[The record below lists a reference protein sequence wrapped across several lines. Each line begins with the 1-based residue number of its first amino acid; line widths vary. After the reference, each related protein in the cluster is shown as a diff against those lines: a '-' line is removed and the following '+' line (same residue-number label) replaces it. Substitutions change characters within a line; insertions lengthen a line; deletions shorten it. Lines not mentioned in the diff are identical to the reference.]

1 MAELDAAVQA
11 RLKEWADLLTAFY
24 EGRDPAQK
32 AWLDQ
37 ELNRR
42 RAAPHAWRDALLW
55 LTPPRAVD
63 ASHGAEYYVTYFSAS
78 VLEEAVRVGFGSER
92 VGAEGRSAVR
102 NALFDPANSRGVLV
116 DAASGRR
123 PKLPKAIATRLQKV
137 YVDVGKESWPSELP
151 DYLDEI
157 CRTALST
164 DTKTLGLD
172 LLALCAEEFCSGSK
186 IPVKRGRELKEG
198 VAMRLPQIVALL
210 CDVLVE
216 KDADAMSS
224 ALKCLERLVAWAPLK
239 GYVTRDLL
247 RTLVQLID
255 DDLRSKMF
263 CGDAAAR
270 ALDAIL
276 SKNLIPP
283 DIGGFIDEVRDAA
296 FEFTWSR
303 RWRLHE
309 TTVTPSS

>member
-1 MAELDAAVQA
+1 
-11 RLKEWADLLTAFY
+11 
-24 EGRDPAQK
+24 
-32 AWLDQ
+32 
-37 ELNRR
+37 
-42 RAAPHAWRDALLW
+42 
-55 LTPPRAVD
+55 
-63 ASHGAEYYVTYFSAS
+63 
-78 VLEEAVRVGFGSER
+78 
-92 VGAEGRSAVR
+92 
-102 NALFDPANSRGVLV
+102 
-116 DAASGRR
+116 
-123 PKLPKAIATRLQKV
+123 
-137 YVDVGKESWPSELP
+137 VDVGKESWPAELP

-164 DTKTLGLD
+164 ETKTLGLD

-224 ALKCLERLVAWAPLK
+224 ALKCLETLVAWAPLK

-255 DDLRSKMF
+255 EDLRTKTF

-283 DIGGFIDEVRDAA
+283 DIGGFIDEVRDSAS
-296 FEFTWSR
+296 ELSR
-303 RWRLHE
+303 RWRRHE
-309 TTVTPSS
+309 TAVVMIA